1 MGVISTMEITRE
13 DALKELKKAA
23 SRFDEMSD
31 VELEDLMVAFYAE
44 KTMHNFSIVNGYDE
58 DSNWQYREGCLD

>member
-1 MGVISTMEITRE
+1 MGVLSTMEITRE

-44 KTMHNFSIVNGYDE
+44 KTMHNFSIVKDFSFACWKYK
-58 DSNWQYREGCLD
+58 EGCLD